1 MIQFISVLFPR
12 IAGPTIANTDMSLL
26 LIGNFLFGDKLII
39 P

>member
-12 IAGPTIANTDMSLL
+12 LVGPTIANTDMSLL
-26 LIGNFLFGDKLII
+26 LIGNFMFSDKLII